1 MNPKPH
7 ALLRRHLNRKRTRDD
22 NKRTSKHY
30 LHHNPKSS
38 GVYITLWPSEANPPV
53 NLLDPLVWTLFSGC
67 LLVAMPRPC
76 GTLPQSEDL
85 PVQQPRSRDP
95 FATWVPNFPP
105 VRLHRLVQTRRW
117 RDERARLLLR
127 DCRDVRL
134 RERRPHSAAAARCS
148 CILRMHVLAEL
159 VQLRAERLPM
169 FGFLL
174 DILGVLL
181 NLRYNFIATKLPR
194 LTRWTKLYEKR
205 IPYKGQPRSC
215 NARRVQLW
223 AHDNMQ

>member
-1 MNPKPH
+1 
-7 ALLRRHLNRKRTRDD
+7 
-22 NKRTSKHY
+22 
-30 LHHNPKSS
+30 
-38 GVYITLWPSEANPPV
+38 
-53 NLLDPLVWTLFSGC
+53 
-67 LLVAMPRPC
+67 
-76 GTLPQSEDL
+76 
-85 PVQQPRSRDP
+85 
-95 FATWVPNFPP
+95 
-105 VRLHRLVQTRRW
+105 
-117 RDERARLLLR
+117 
-127 DCRDVRL
+127 
-134 RERRPHSAAAARCS
+134 
-148 CILRMHVLAEL
+148 
-159 VQLRAERLPM
+159 M